1 MKFNDILDSVNTA
14 LEGER
19 VIKDLFVRGHLVS
32 TMEIKK
38 LMGPYKQSYIKIVY
52 VNLDESKNI
61 EFLTSTY
68 MGKAPVDKMDEFI
81 LESEKRAL
89 LKLIITLH
97 TPGIWQ
103 SLIEGKYGTE

>member
-1 MKFNDILDSVNTA
+1 MKFSDILDVVNTA

-19 VIKDLFVRGHLVS
+19 ALKDLFVKGHLVS

-38 LMGPYKQSYIKIVY
+38 SMGPYKQSYIKIIY
-52 VNLDESKNI
+52 VNLDTEKNHD
-61 EFLTSTY
+61 FLTSTY
-68 MGKAPVDKMDEFI
+68 MDKAPVDKIKEFI
-81 LESEKRAL
+81 AESENKAL
-89 LKLIITLH
+89 LKLVITLH